1 MRGRGIIIWLIGIG
15 LLGIMAAY
23 LFSQSNKNKK
33 ELDRQASRNVLLVR
47 ENLRESLDALTLEI
61 RSFIVFKSVL
71 ISSSPDLSKQRAAAL
86 SQGRDPNKFKFRL
99 QDKYS
104 PYTFSYLD
112 SLTLSGIGLETIIKD
127 AYKELDYNNL
137 PVENDSLNKWINGLN
152 QQKLKKSQLS
162 TRISFNQWLEGGL
175 RKSSFFDVVF
185 LANEDGEILYP
196 SLLAGTKVPYS
207 GKSMAESFSNSDVS
221 HFEMDVS
228 AAVFEG
234 YLSPMQIGEKT
245 LWVGGLKD
253 QEEMDKVAYSID
265 YNILVITALMLL
277 ILLLSLP
284 LISFFEMGKGDVLSQ
299 RRVYLMGVSLLMIFM
314 VSGFALSYLIFRPD
328 PIKIEEANAIKVRRS
343 LQHQFELIRKN
354 LNGTHYQ
361 DLKCFKKSLGINEEI
376 IVDSTGA
383 LENLRKI
390 PDDSLKTQFDFT
402 YINIKHRN
410 YFKYYF
416 DPKSD
421 ADTIKSKY
429 YLERIFSQ
437 KNGKSELVM
446 SARTLDKKHLN
457 AITFKFTDT
466 LIHTNNKGYL
476 LIKENGE
483 VLFSSEKFEF
493 IFTQIK
499 TALPEDKWENLH
511 TLIQSNKDGSNQLWR
526 LPMHLNGKEYIA
538 LISKFGLDGTD
549 SPIWFIYLVNTNM
562 YHSLTGMMV
571 VESIIWLCFYGLI
584 LLLIS
589 LGKSM
594 FKKTKGYNWENFT
607 YNGFHPKKITIEK
620 LKQGAISFVVFALLI
635 YLVSLFVK
643 NKDHFQ
649 YSIVICILIALFF
662 ALFNHFILPNRSKFA
677 EKVSTRTYSLVLFFW
692 LFFIGFLP
700 GFWISSGVFKFEGKL
715 WNSIQKKSEFL
726 ESSYL
731 THSTSPKI
739 DPDSEIDIYYRIRAG
754 IFSRM
759 DNGFD
764 PQLRAMIFPN
774 TKGFSDSVGNIHDT
788 ESTKMESSL
797 AVSFS
802 MFTILLFLSIG
813 FGIYILIKKLVRN
826 IYWTD
831 FDLRGDNEL
840 GPFISQKLKHFVDMR
855 IFLCGCDSRKNRDWI
870 QSYLGL
876 TIEDLEIVNCAE
888 TSLDKSLK
896 GLKQKNK
903 KALLVEN
910 IHCLPEMKDFIRQ
923 FPQFLNSAEGIHL
936 IFSSGITWRN
946 LVNQLKDDSDKV
958 LFSEM
963 ISDFYFEIVPI
974 SFQSGGVDQI
984 SREFNERAI
993 EEYFNKKGKYSTK
1006 EESPHLRLLLQRYGK
1021 AYFYNIWAELSI
1033 EEKNVCYSYSKEGFF
1048 NFKNREEIIELF
1060 QKGIISKD
1068 EIGGQLQLFSKT
1080 FRYFILSIASDQ
1092 VMQKITKYRK
1102 ENGNASNTQWALFSF
1117 LLVAFALLS
1126 YFDRSFLTELQAII
1140 TGVTGISTLII
1151 SEARKIW
1158 ISRTT

>member
-1 MRGRGIIIWLIGIG
+1 MKGRGIIIWLIGIG

-23 LFSQSNKNKK
+23 LFSQSGKNKK

-71 ISSSPDLSKQRAAAL
+71 ISSLPDFSKQRAAAE
-86 SQGRDPNKFKFRL
+86 SQKRDPNKFKFRL
-99 QDKYS
+99 QDKFSSYS
-104 PYTFSYLD
+104 FSYLD
-112 SLTLSGIGLETIIKD
+112 SLTLSGISLETIIKD
-127 AYKELDYNNL
+127 AYKELDYRNL
-137 PVENDSLNKWINGLN
+137 PVENDSLSKWITGLN
-152 QQKLKKSQLS
+152 QQNLKKSQLS

-185 LANEDGEILYP
+185 LANEEGEILYP

-265 YNILVITALMLL
+265 YNILVITALVLL

-284 LISFFEMGKGDVLSQ
+284 LISFFDMGKGDVLSKN
-299 RRVYLMGVSLLMIFM
+299 RVYLMGVSLLMIFM
-314 VSGFALSYLIFRPD
+314 VGGFALSYLIFRPD
-328 PIKIEEANAIKVRRS
+328 PIEIEEANAIKVRRN
-343 LQHQFELIRKN
+343 LQHQFELIKKN

-361 DLKCFKKSLGINEEI
+361 DLECFKKSLGINEEI
-376 IVDSTGA
+376 VVDSTGA
-383 LENLRKI
+383 LKDLRKNLE
-390 PDDSLKTQFDFT
+390 DSTNTFHNFT

-421 ADTIKSKY
+421 NNIIKSEY
-429 YLERIFSQ
+429 FLERIFSQ

-446 SARTLDKKHLN
+446 STRTLDKKDLN

-476 LIKENGE
+476 LIKETGE

-499 TALPEDKWENLH
+499 TALPEEKWENLH
-511 TLIQSNKDGSNQLWR
+511 TLIQSNKNGTNQLWR
-526 LPMHLNGKEYIA
+526 FPLHLNGKEYIA
-538 LISKFGLDGTD
+538 LISKFGLQETD

-562 YHSLTGMMV
+562 YYSLTGMMV
-571 VESIIWLCFYGLI
+571 VESIIWLCFYGMI

-589 LGKSM
+589 QAKSM
-594 FKKTKGYNWENFT
+594 LKKTKGYNWENFT
-607 YNGFHPKKITIEK
+607 YNGFHPKKITVAN
-620 LKQGAISFVVFALLI
+620 LKRGAKYFAVFVLLI
-635 YLVSLFVK
+635 YLVSLLVK

-649 YSIVICILIALFF
+649 YSILICVLTALFF
-662 ALFNHFILPNRSKFA
+662 AFFNHFILPNRSKLA
-677 EKVSTRTYSLVLFFW
+677 QQISTRTYSLVLFFW
-692 LFFIGFLP
+692 LFFTGFVP
-700 GFWISSGVFKFEGKL
+700 GFWISSGVFHFEGKL
-715 WNSIQKKSEFL
+715 WNRIQKNSEVL
-726 ESSYL
+726 ENSQL
-731 THSTSPKI
+731 TNSISLKI
-739 DPDSEIDIYYRIRAG
+739 YPDTEIDIYFRARAG

-774 TKGFSDSVGNIHDT
+774 TKDFSDSVGNIHDT
-788 ESTKMESSL
+788 KSTGSESDM
-797 AVSFS
+797 AGNFS
-802 MFTILLFLSIG
+802 KFTILVFLLIAY
-813 FGIYILIKKLVRN
+813 GIYVLIKKLVRN

-831 FDLRGDNEL
+831 FDLRGENEL
-840 GPFISQKLKHFVDMR
+840 GPFISQRLNQGVDMR

-876 TIEDLEIVNCAE
+876 TIEDLEILNCAE
-888 TSLDKSLK
+888 MSLGKSLK
-896 GLKQKNK
+896 GLQQKNK

-910 IHCLPEMKDFIRQ
+910 IHCIPDMKDFIRQ

-946 LVNQLKDDSDKV
+946 LVNQLKEDPDKV

-963 ISDFYFEIVPI
+963 ISGFYFEIVSI
-974 SFQSGGVDQI
+974 SFKSGGVEQV
-984 SREFNERAI
+984 SGEFNERAI
-993 EEYFNKKGKYSTK
+993 KEYFNKNGKYATR
-1006 EESPHLRLLLQRYGK
+1006 EENPHLRLLLQRYGK

-1033 EEKNVCYSYSKEGFF
+1033 EEKNVCYSFSKEGFF
-1048 NFKNREEIIELF
+1048 NFKNREEIIELV
-1060 QKGIISKD
+1060 QKGIITKD
-1068 EIGGQLQLFSKT
+1068 EFGGQLYLFSKT

-1140 TGVTGISTLII
+1140 TGVTGISTLVI